1 MGEFSTVGL
10 EEVIKAFSNREQA
23 TVEAIP
29 KMLKA
34 GADVLVEAQKAEA
47 QAMGLNDTGGF
58 INSIKATAVKG
69 DDTEK
74 YVEVYPQGR
83 AKHGN
88 DRKGDK
94 SNVRYATIGFVAEYG
109 TSSQAARPFMTT
121 ANEKAHEK
129 VVEAELEIW
138 ESVNNG

>member
-1 MGEFSTVGL
+1 MGDFTTVGL
-10 EEVIKAFSNREQA
+10 EDVIEAFSNREQA
-23 TVEAIP
+23 TVAAVP

-34 GADVLVEAQKAEA
+34 GADVLIEAQKAEA
-47 QAMGLNDTGGF
+47 RAMGLNDTGGF
-58 INSIKATAVKG
+58 INSIKATVIKG

-74 YVEVYPQGR
+74 YVEIYPQGR

-109 TSSQAARPFMTT
+109 TSSKAARPYMTT
-121 ANEKAHEK
+121 ANEKAQEK
-129 VVEAELEIW
+129 VIAAQLEEW
-138 ESVNNG
+138 EKATNG